1 MLPVLILATGASVV
15 SPNFIQEQLSLAYVR
30 AVVFRSGL
38 RLSRPDVDDHG
49 IDGTI
54 VDPDRR
60 GVNRVDF
67 QLKSTASY
75 GTTDTAVG
83 YDLRVQNY
91 NQLIIEDDVP
101 RILILFIMPDDDG
114 QWLLQDEE
122 ELCLRKCAYWVSL
135 MGMLRSLNSS
145 TQRVSVPLVNIFD
158 QNGLRSIFDQLI

>member
-1 MLPVLILATGASVV
+1 MLPVLILVTGANVV

-38 RLSRPDVDDHG
+38 SLSRPDVDDHG

-54 VDPDRR
+54 VDPHRR

-67 QLKSTASY
+67 QLKSTTSY
-75 GTTDTAVG
+75 GTTASTVG

-91 NQLIIEDDVP
+91 NQLIVEDDVP
-101 RILILFIMPDDDG
+101 GILILFIMPDDDD

-135 MGMLRSLNSS
+135 MGMARSSNSS

-158 QNGLRSIFDQLI
+158 QLI